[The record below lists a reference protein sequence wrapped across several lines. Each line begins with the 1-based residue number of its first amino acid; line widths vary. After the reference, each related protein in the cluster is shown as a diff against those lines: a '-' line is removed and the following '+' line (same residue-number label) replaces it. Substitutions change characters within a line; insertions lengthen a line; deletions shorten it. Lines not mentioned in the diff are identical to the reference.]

1 MVAKRLLVVTAV
13 AETSAGMM
21 LLAVPAFVTALL
33 LGASPEGPAALVVAR
48 IAGAALLSL
57 GCVCWLARDDGPS
70 RTRRGL
76 VAALVL
82 YNCAAVAVLARAG
95 AGPMPVGILMW
106 PAVAL
111 HAGLAA
117 WSTASLRRRPTT
129 ASGAHAHEFPW

>member
-1 MVAKRLLVVTAV
+1 
-13 AETSAGMM
+13 
-21 LLAVPAFVTALL
+21 
-33 LGASPEGPAALVVAR
+33 
-48 IAGAALLSL
+48 
-57 GCVCWLARDDGPS
+57 
-70 RTRRGL
+70 L